1 MSLVPE
7 DLKYTKDHEWVRLEG
22 EKVVVGI
29 TDHAQTE
36 LTDIVYVEM
45 PEVGTDLTAGDE
57 FVVVESVKAAS
68 EVYAPVS
75 GVIVETNRDLD
86 EKPELINEDPYGAG
100 WIAALAP
107 RDKGELEELLTSD
120 DYRRL
125 IAE

>member
-29 TDHAQTE
+29 TDHAQAE
-36 LTDIVYVEM
+36 LTDVVYVEM